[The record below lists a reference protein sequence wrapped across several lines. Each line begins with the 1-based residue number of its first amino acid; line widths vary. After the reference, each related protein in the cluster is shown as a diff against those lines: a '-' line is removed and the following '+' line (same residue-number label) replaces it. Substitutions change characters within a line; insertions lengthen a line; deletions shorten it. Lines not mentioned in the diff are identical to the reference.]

1 MPKSVA
7 ELVIQ
12 AHADN
17 ASDIHL
23 VLGLPPKYR
32 IDGTLRDMPGNP
44 PLDDELCEAYARELA
59 GKSYDRMKHIGEL
72 DLALTIAGLRVR
84 VNLFRQKGSVSA
96 ALRILSDVIPPL
108 DSLGLPP
115 AVLDFPRLQRGI
127 ILVTGETG
135 SGKSTTMAALL
146 DRINHTRADHIITLE
161 DPIEYVHTPDQCV
174 INQREIGTD
183 TESYADALRA
193 VLREDPDVILIGEM
207 RDLRTI
213 ETALTAAETG
223 HLVLATLHTK
233 SAADSID
240 RMVDV
245 FPEGQ
250 QRQIRMQVSTCLHAV
265 LSQQLVRRRGGGR
278 VLAAELMM
286 VTPAIRN
293 LIREGKTPQ
302 IANALATSAA
312 VGSITM
318 DNALIDL
325 YRRGM
330 IDAQTAIDAAH
341 DFDYV
346 TKNTGAGRF

>member
-1 MPKSVA
+1 MTKSVA
-7 ELVIQ
+7 ELVAQ

-23 VLGLPPKYR
+23 VSGLPPKYR
-32 IDGTLRDMPGNP
+32 IDGALLDMPGCE
-44 PLDDELCEAYARELA
+44 PLDDEQCERYARELA
-59 GKSYDRMKHIGEL
+59 GSGYDAIKRIGEL
-72 DLALTIAGLRVR
+72 DLALTVGGIRVR

-96 ALRILSDVIPPL
+96 ALRLLSDVIPPL

-146 DRINHTRADHIITLE
+146 DQINRTRADHIITLE
-161 DPIEYVHTPDQCV
+161 DPIEYVHTPDRCV
-174 INQREIGTD
+174 INQREVGTD
-183 TESYADALRA
+183 TASYADALRA

-233 SAADSID
+233 SAADSVD

-325 YRRGM
+325 FRRGV
-330 IDAQTAIDAAH
+330 IEAQTAIDAAH
-341 DFDYV
+341 DIDYV
-346 TKNTGAGRF
+346 TKNTGRF

>member
-1 MPKSVA
+1 MTKSIA
-7 ELVIQ
+7 ELVAQ
-12 AHADN
+12 AHGDN

-23 VLGLPPKYR
+23 VRGLPPKYR
-32 IDGTLRDMPGNP
+32 IDGALLDMPGCE
-44 PLDDELCEAYARELA
+44 PLDDEQCERYARELA
-59 GKSYDRMKHIGEL
+59 GSGYDSIKRIGEL
-72 DLALTIAGLRVR
+72 DLALTVGGLRVR

-96 ALRILSDVIPPL
+96 ALRLLSDVIPPL

-115 AVLDFPRLQRGI
+115 AVLEFPRLQRGI

-161 DPIEYVHTPDQCV
+161 DPIEYVHTPDRCV

-183 TESYADALRA
+183 TDSYADALRA

-233 SAADSID
+233 SAADSVD

-312 VGSITM
+312 IGSVTM

-325 YRRGM
+325 FRRG
-330 IDAQTAIDAAH
+330 IIEAQTAIDAAH

-346 TKNTGAGRF
+346 TKNTGRF

>member
-7 ELVIQ
+7 ELVAQ
-12 AHADN
+12 AHDAN

-23 VLGLPPKYR
+23 VRGLPPKFR
-32 IDGTLRDMPGNP
+32 VDGALCDMPGCE
-44 PLDDELCEAYARELA
+44 PLSDELCEVYARELA
-59 GKSYDRMKHIGEL
+59 GRSYDRIKDIGEL
-72 DLALTIAGLRVR
+72 DLALTIANVRVR

-96 ALRILSDVIPPL
+96 ALRLLSDVIPPL
-108 DSLGLPP
+108 ESLGLPP
-115 AVLDFPRLQRGI
+115 A
-127 ILVTGETG
+127 VTGETG

-146 DRINHTRADHIITLE
+146 DQINHTRTDHIITLE
-161 DPIEYVHTPDQCV
+161 DPIEYVHTPDRCV

-207 RDLRTI
+207 RDLNTI

-240 RMVDV
+240 RMADV

-325 YRRGM
+325 YRHSLV
-330 IDAQTAIDAAH
+330 DAQTAIDAAH
-341 DFDYV
+341 DVDYV
-346 TKNTGAGRF
+346 TKNTGRF